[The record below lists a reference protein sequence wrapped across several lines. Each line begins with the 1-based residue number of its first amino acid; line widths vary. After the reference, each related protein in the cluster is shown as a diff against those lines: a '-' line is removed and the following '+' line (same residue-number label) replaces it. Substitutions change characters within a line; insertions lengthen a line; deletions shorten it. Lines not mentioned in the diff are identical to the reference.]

1 MRWEW
6 RQKKAKTG
14 NLELFTTIFDVNAN
28 MEPYFWGIFH
38 NAIQYHLMEL
48 GQLGTVSDRVCHIS
62 TRFFSQ
68 QKSKTKQIIAKR
80 RFSHR
85 NYEPPTVSS
94 EDGLYDGLNRAIC
107 SHQSAAWTYPI
118 E

>member
-14 NLELFTTIFDVNAN
+14 NLELFTTIFDVNPN

-62 TRFFSQ
+62 SHPLFLPTKIKDHTNHRKTAFSPQ
-68 QKSKTKQIIAKR
+68 
-80 RFSHR
+80 
-85 NYEPPTVSS
+85 E
-94 EDGLYDGLNRAIC
+94 L
-107 SHQSAAWTYPI
+107 
-118 E
+118 